1 LVRPGEPGQVAGILF
16 FTIKMYVMIHKI
28 TYGFKLF
35 RHSELIT
42 FGYRIAGKTK
52 TSSNFS
58 DLPEAHA
65 ELEKTLPE
73 YQDVHSKANKGDD
86 ESRFKLK
93 ALRAKTIGLLV
104 LLAEYVMG
112 KANGD
117 QAIMASSGFDQNK
130 ARGTKSLKTIE
141 KLKVI
146 IDKPG
151 EAVTEVKR
159 IAGTKAYAHQYT
171 TDPITVDSVWVSKVS
186 TSPSYTFTGLTSKEK
201 YWFQVIAVGVNDQQ
215 TASVPVSRVIQ

>member
-1 LVRPGEPGQVAGILF
+1 
-16 FTIKMYVMIHKI
+16 MIHKI

-42 FGYRIAGKTK
+42 FGHRINVKVKG
-52 TSSNFS
+52 SSNFS
-58 DLPEAHA
+58 DVPAEQA

-73 YQDVHSKANKGDD
+73 YQDVHSNANTGDD
-86 ESRFKLK
+86 ETRFKLK

-104 LLAEYVMG
+104 LLAEYVSG

-117 QAIMASSGFDQNK
+117 PVIMASSGFELNK
-130 ARGTKSLKTIE
+130 ARGTKSLKSIE
-141 KLKVI
+141 KFNVA

-159 IAGTKAYAHQYT
+159 VAGTKAYIHQYT
-171 TDPITVDSVWVSKVS
+171 TDPITVDSVWVNKIT
-186 TSPSYTFTGLTSKEK
+186 TSPSYTFTGLDSREK

-215 TASVPVSRVIQ
+215 TASLPVWKVIQ